1 MLSTLELLRGYR
13 EQIEADGRG
22 ARESARGIEY
32 LDFFNDLVTRAI
44 NECERIAAGLRQGIS
59 PADLDALRQLASNAS
74 AEQRRCLMFRDKCI
88 NRPLPDERMRPLLNE
103 ISVTT
108 RDQLTAFR
116 DLNSG
121 SRKAGRADAGGRTP
135 RRHKRMQGISTG
147 ARCSRNSSTSDRR
160 CDSISR
166 RVKWFSR
173 ASGFCVDRR
182 APAAPCRK
190 NRDRIHPSINLN
202 GALPDE

>member
-1 MLSTLELLRGYR
+1 MLRGYR
-13 EQIEADGRG
+13 EQIEAEAAALENPR
-22 ARESARGIEY
+22 AVFEY

-116 DLNSG
+116 DLIGIAAKLEEQMQAATAPPPPRGCTEFRPARAVHEILQQRSIADIQRRTRRSPQARSNG
-121 SRKAGRADAGGRTP
+121 SLRAQRLL
-135 RRHKRMQGISTG
+135 R
-147 ARCSRNSSTSDRR
+147 
-160 CDSISR
+160 
-166 RVKWFSR
+166 
-173 ASGFCVDRR
+173 
-182 APAAPCRK
+182 
-190 NRDRIHPSINLN
+190 
-202 GALPDE
+202 

>member
-1 MLSTLELLRGYR
+1 VTENHSEVVAAIEHLGLRSGEGLSTLELLRGYR
-13 EQIEADGRG
+13 EQIEAG
-22 ARESARGIEY
+22 AAALENPRAVFEY

-116 DLNSG
+116 DLTG
-121 SRKAGRADAGGRTP
+121 IAAKLEEQMQQAAPPLQDDD
-135 RRHKRMQGISTG
+135 KRS
-147 ARCSRNSSTSDRR
+147 
-160 CDSISR
+160 
-166 RVKWFSR
+166 F
-173 ASGFCVDRR
+173 DRR
-182 APAAPCRK
+182 ALFTK
-190 NRDRIHPSINLN
+190 FFNKDR
-202 GALPDE
+202 

>member
-1 MLSTLELLRGYR
+1 VTENNSEVVAAIEHLGLRSGEGLSTLELLRGYR
-13 EQIEADGRG
+13 EQIEAEAAALENPR
-22 ARESARGIEY
+22 AVFEY

-44 NECERIAAGLRQGIS
+44 NECERIASGLRQGIS

-116 DLNSG
+116 DLIG
-121 SRKAGRADAGGRTP
+121 IAAKLEEQMQAATVPPPPEDA
-135 RRHKRMQGISTG
+135 
-147 ARCSRNSSTSDRR
+147 RN
-160 CDSISR
+160 
-166 RVKWFSR
+166 F
-173 ASGFCVDRR
+173 DRR
-182 APAAPCRK
+182 ALFTK
-190 NRDRIHPSINLN
+190 FFNKDR
-202 GALPDE
+202 